1 VIVRSAAVAFGLVTL
16 LIGRSDAQDSRLQS
30 KLDPPT
36 YAVIQAL
43 LDSAKRAKLPVK
55 SIEDRALEG
64 AGSGVTDEAIIAGVR
79 KFTAQL
85 GIAYTTL
92 GPDAKGEELR
102 AAVSAIDAG
111 IPPRDLMR
119 VRRAA
124 AKGRTITTACT
135 VLADIAGRG
144 VPPAAASDDVV
155 KLLDAKIKDPD
166 LMTFGRWV
174 RQDIEKGADPTTAA
188 KVRAQGM
195 VTAAGGRMTTPR
207 GSR

>member
-1 VIVRSAAVAFGLVTL
+1 MVRRAASAVGFVTL
-16 LIGRSDAQDSRLQS
+16 LATPLLAQDSRLQS
-30 KLDPPT
+30 KLDAPT

-43 LDSAKRAKLPVK
+43 LDSARRAKLPVR

-64 AGSGVTDEAIIAGVR
+64 AGSGVSDDAIIAGVR
-79 KFTAQL
+79 KFTVQL
-85 GIAYTTL
+85 GVAYKTL

-144 VPPAAASDDVV
+144 VPPAAASDVVV
-155 KLLDAKIKDPD
+155 KLLDAKIKDAD
-166 LMTFGRWV
+166 LLTFGRWV

-188 KVRAQGM
+188 KVRAQGL
-195 VTAAGGRMTTPR
+195 VTAAGGRITGPR
-207 GSR
+207 GSL

>member
-1 VIVRSAAVAFGLVTL
+1 MIVRRVWLALGFGTLVAAP
-16 LIGRSDAQDSRLQS
+16 SPAQEPRLQA
-30 KLDPPT
+30 KLDAPT
-36 YAVIQAL
+36 YAVIHAL
-43 LDSAKRAKLPVK
+43 IDSARKAKLPVT

-64 AGSGVTDEAIIAGVR
+64 AGSGATDEAIIAGVR
-79 KFTAQL
+79 KYTAQL
-85 GIAYTTL
+85 GVAYTTL

-144 VPPAAASDDVV
+144 VPPAAASDVVV

-188 KVRAQGM
+188 KARAQGL
-195 VTAAGGRMTTPR
+195 VTAAGGRITAPK
-207 GSR
+207 SSP

>member
-1 VIVRSAAVAFGLVTL
+1 MVRSAAVAFGFLTL
-16 LIGRSDAQDSRLQS
+16 LAGRSAAQSSRLQS

-43 LDSAKRAKLPVK
+43 LDSAKRAKLPVS

-64 AGSGVTDEAIIAGVR
+64 AGSGATDEAIIAGVR
-79 KFTAQL
+79 KFTVQL
-85 GIAYTTL
+85 GIAFTTL

-111 IPPRDLMR
+111 IQPRDLLR
-119 VRRAA
+119 VRRATP
-124 AKGRTITTACT
+124 KGRTITAACT

-188 KVRAQGM
+188 KVRAQGL
-195 VTAAGGRMTTPR
+195 VTAAGGRMTGPR
-207 GSR
+207 GSP